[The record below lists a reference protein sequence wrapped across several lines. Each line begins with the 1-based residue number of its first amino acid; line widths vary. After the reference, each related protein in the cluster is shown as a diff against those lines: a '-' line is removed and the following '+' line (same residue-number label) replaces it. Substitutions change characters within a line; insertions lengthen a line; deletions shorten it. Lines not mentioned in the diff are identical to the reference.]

1 MKRCITCFAI
11 AFGLVYGCWRAS
23 ALEAVYGAEP
33 PTTRP
38 GNTVPTE
45 TQLAEI
51 RALVEQLVFADGKAT
66 NRPLLQPGMVVYG
79 ADGKPVDDSLLSP
92 GYHKDAEEYK
102 RRYAACERA
111 FEKLFELRALAFPV
125 LIEHLDD
132 KRQSINFRNH
142 SVGNSVG
149 HACYWNIYYQLQDR
163 PPNYSKYGYSRTGR
177 DGKEH
182 PKPYWEGSPF
192 DDAGGLKKWLEQNRN
207 LTYPEMQVKCLEWL
221 LAKERAIGACDAES
235 YFVNILPLEI
245 RILERKQEAG
255 QNVAGELDRLRMI
268 LKNRDVKA
276 IPPELLPAR

>member
-1 MKRCITCFAI
+1 M
-11 AFGLVYGCWRAS
+11 
-23 ALEAVYGAEP
+23 
-33 PTTRP
+33 
-38 GNTVPTE
+38 N
-45 TQLAEI
+45 
-51 RALVEQLVFADGKAT
+51 
-66 NRPLLQPGMVVYG
+66 
-79 ADGKPVDDSLLSP
+79 
-92 GYHKDAEEYK
+92 
-102 RRYAACERA
+102 A